1 MKNILDPHVK
11 YSFTMCEYV
20 KANQWTSKH
29 RKICEEDFFYSS
41 VYLAHYISD
50 FCTHLYTGP
59 WGRPS
64 RGPHTGNN
72 PSRPAPA
79 GSHTDHQTET
89 KKTNSS
95 IRDHTLGINTEIAR
109 PI

>member
-1 MKNILDPHVK
+1 MSKQIN
-11 YSFTMCEYV
+11 
-20 KANQWTSKH
+20 WTSKH

-41 VYLAHYISD
+41 VYLAHYIGV

-59 WGRPS
+59 WGHPS
-64 RGPHTGNN
+64 RGPHTGNS

-89 KKTNSS
+89 KKQTNSR
-95 IRDHTLGINTEIAR
+95 IRVHACRINTEIAR
-109 PI
+109 PIESIQKFSDLN